1 MKKFDVEITET
12 LQRKVSVEAASQE
25 DAERMVTQAW
35 NNQDYVLDSGDFT
48 GVDFKTVGEHE
59 LAETRTMDV
68 LLVQPNAYPKKISVG
83 TELEDL
89 QAMVGGDIE
98 VTYPFEDEVAIILN
112 ESGKINGLPLNRAI
126 YTEDGDMS
134 RGDLRAALQKL
145 VSRGMLEVV
154 DVPRKRREA
163 AEIAEAT
170 GLFGKRGEAQD
181 ADANGMTKKKR
192 EPRKIRLELLPAS
205 DAVLQDI
212 AAAERDYEQAKFR
225 GFTEDELRQYTALE
239 RRVQENEKQILQK

>member
-1 MKKFDVEITET
+1 
-12 LQRKVSVEAASQE
+12 
-25 DAERMVTQAW
+25 
-35 NNQDYVLDSGDFT
+35 
-48 GVDFKTVGEHE
+48 
-59 LAETRTMDV
+59 
-68 LLVQPNAYPKKISVG
+68 
-83 TELEDL
+83 
-89 QAMVGGDIE
+89 
-98 VTYPFEDEVAIILN
+98 
-112 ESGKINGLPLNRAI
+112 
-126 YTEDGDMS
+126 MS

-212 AAAERDYEQAKFR
+212 AAAERDYEQAKFPGIYR
-225 GFTEDELRQYTALE
+225 GRAPAVYSARAACAGERKADTAEVEDGQTNTISDAWR
-239 RRVQENEKQILQK
+239 